1 VTSSFTGA
9 KAKPVLDRNGFQQLL
24 AAAYVLQRH
33 NESLRTKDPRL
44 DAAWIFSEIAE
55 TQSLVQAGDMD
66 LASAA
71 RLITDRLRKITDAG
85 GVSISLLEDGYLN
98 RLAESGIP
106 AGLPGGS
113 ISSNSLVATERL
125 RNGRQFQSSEAQ
137 SDVRLDTAH
146 CRELGIGS
154 VLAVPIQRGD
164 EIAGLLE
171 LRWSKVDGFH
181 ECDVRT
187 CQLMAGLVTQLLEQ
201 ETGSH
206 NVSISLQAFPQLSSP
221 DLPASPA
228 SNDGFYDV
236 PNYDVPNTGELTLRS
251 DDEAASSFPEDIAG
265 PLATACRVCGRPF
278 GKDEAF
284 CGNCSMPRVAA
295 TRADGLQSKW
305 ASMWFMQQ
313 AQDTLQVQNVE
324 AEFPRSKA
332 DGYDTGQSDSSPTTL
347 ARGKVDSQQT
357 VPGRALPFSF
367 DQGEH
372 SAVPKESARGGT
384 TGGITEDSSL
394 PVSTGALGTFQPKH
408 RNAADIGNLLRTF
421 QSFRLRLRTRR
432 KAAAMVLAS
441 FALLLILAVWGLW
454 PSNPSSQL
462 TWFESLLVELG
473 LAEVP
478 ARAPGYVGN
487 PDVRVWVD
495 VHTALYYCPGSDL
508 YGKTPGGRFSTQRAA
523 QQDQFE
529 PASRAACE

>member
-9 KAKPVLDRNGFQQLL
+9 KAKAVLDRNGFQQLL
-24 AAAYVLQRH
+24 AAAYVLQQH

-44 DAAWIFSEIAE
+44 DTTWIFSEIAE

-66 LASAA
+66 LASSA

-85 GVSISLLEDGYLN
+85 GVSISLLKAGYLEC
-98 RLAESGIP
+98 LAESGIP
-106 AGLPGGS
+106 AGVPGGS

-125 RNGRQFQSSEAQ
+125 RNGRQFQSSDAQ

-154 VLAVPIQRGD
+154 VLAVPLQRGH

-171 LRWSKVDGFH
+171 LRWSKVAGFY

-201 ETGSH
+201 ETGSQS
-206 NVSISLQAFPQLSSP
+206 VSTSSQAFPQLPSP

-228 SNDGFYDV
+228 SNDAFYDV
-236 PNYDVPNTGELTLRS
+236 PSTGELTLRS
-251 DDEAASSFPEDIAG
+251 DDEAASSFPEDITG

-278 GKDEAF
+278 GENEAF

-295 TRADGLQSKW
+295 TPADGLQSKW

-313 AQDTLQVQNVE
+313 AQDTLQERNVE
-324 AEFPRSKA
+324 AEFPRSQA
-332 DGYDTGQSDSSPTTL
+332 DVEDSGPSDSSPTPIG
-347 ARGKVDSQQT
+347 RGKVEPQQP
-357 VPGRALPFSF
+357 VPRRELPFGF

-372 SAVPKESARGGT
+372 SAVPKESAKTVGT
-384 TGGITEDSSL
+384 TEDGS
-394 PVSTGALGTFQPKH
+394 VSTGALNRFETKH
-408 RNAADIGNLLRTF
+408 RNAADIGDLLRAF

-441 FALLLILAVWGLW
+441 FALMLILALWGFW

-478 ARAPGYVGN
+478 ARAPSYLGN

-529 PASRAACE
+529 PASRTACE

>member
-24 AAAYVLQRH
+24 AAAYVLQQH

-55 TQSLVQAGDMD
+55 TQSLVQAGEMD

-71 RLITDRLRKITDAG
+71 RLITDRLRTITDAG
-85 GVSISLLEDGYLN
+85 GVSVSLLKDGYLEC
-98 RLAESGIP
+98 LAESGIP
-106 AGLPGGS
+106 AGVPGGS
-113 ISSNSLVATERL
+113 ISSNSPVATERL

-206 NVSISLQAFPQLSSP
+206 NMSTSLQAFPQLSSP

-228 SNDGFYDV
+228 SNAAFYDV
-236 PNYDVPNTGELTLRS
+236 PNTDALTRLS
-251 DDEAASSFPEDIAG
+251 DDEAASSFPQDIAG

-278 GKDEAF
+278 GKNEVF

-295 TRADGLQSKW
+295 TPADGLQSKW

-313 AQDTLQVQNVE
+313 AQDTLQERNVE
-324 AEFPRSKA
+324 AEFPHSEA
-332 DGYDTGQSDSSPTTL
+332 DVDDTGQSDSWATTIG
-347 ARGKVDSQQT
+347 RGKLDLQQA
-357 VPGRALPFSF
+357 VPGRIPPVGF

-372 SAVPKESARGGT
+372 SPVPKDSAR
-384 TGGITEDSSL
+384 TGGITTEEDSSL
-394 PVSTGALGTFQPKH
+394 PVATEALGTFGTKY
-408 RNAADIGNLLRTF
+408 RSAADFGNLLRAF

-432 KAAAMVLAS
+432 KAATMVLAS
-441 FALLLILAVWGLW
+441 FALLLVLAVWGLW

-478 ARAPGYVGN
+478 ARAPSNLGN
-487 PDVRVWVD
+487 PEVRVWVD

>member
-1 VTSSFTGA
+1 MTSYFTGA

-24 AAAYVLQRH
+24 AAAYVLQQH
-33 NESLRTKDPRL
+33 NESLRIKDPRL
-44 DAAWIFSEIAE
+44 DTTWIFSEIAE
-55 TQSLVQAGDMD
+55 TKSLVQAGDMD
-66 LASAA
+66 LASSAG
-71 RLITDRLRKITDAG
+71 LITDRLRKITDAG
-85 GVSISLLEDGYLN
+85 GVSIGMLKDGYLEC
-98 RLAESGIP
+98 LAESGIP
-106 AGLPGGS
+106 AGVPGGS

-171 LRWSKVDGFH
+171 LRWSKADGFH

-201 ETGSH
+201 ETGSQ
-206 NVSISLQAFPQLSSP
+206 NVSTSSQALPQLSSP
-221 DLPASPA
+221 DLPASDGA
-228 SNDGFYDV
+228 FNDVPSYDV
-236 PNYDVPNTGELTLRS
+236 PNMGALTRRS
-251 DDEAASSFPEDIAG
+251 DDEAASSFPEDITA

-278 GKDEAF
+278 GENEAF

-295 TRADGLQSKW
+295 TPADGLQSKW

-313 AQDTLQVQNVE
+313 AQDTLQERNVE
-324 AEFPRSKA
+324 AEFTRSEDDVK
-332 DGYDTGQSDSSPTTL
+332 DGGPSDYSQTTIG
-347 ARGKVDSQQT
+347 RGKVDPQQA
-357 VPGRALPFSF
+357 VPGRTRRFGF

-372 SAVPKESARGGT
+372 SPVLKDSARTGGT
-384 TGGITEDSSL
+384 TGGITEESSL
-394 PVSTGALGTFQPKH
+394 PVATGALGTFGTKY
-408 RNAADIGNLLRTF
+408 RNAAGISNLLRAF
-421 QSFRLRLRTRR
+421 QSFRLRVRTRR
-432 KAAAMVLAS
+432 KAAAMVVAS
-441 FALLLILAVWGLW
+441 FALLLIVALWGFW
-454 PSNPSSQL
+454 PSNPTSQL

-478 ARAPGYVGN
+478 ARAPAYVGN

-523 QQDQFE
+523 QQDQYE

>member
-1 VTSSFTGA
+1 MTSSFTGA
-9 KAKPVLDRNGFQQLL
+9 KAKAVLDRNGFQQLL
-24 AAAYVLQRH
+24 AAAYVLQEH

-44 DAAWIFSEIAE
+44 DTAWIFSEIAE

-66 LASAA
+66 VVSAA

-85 GVSISLLEDGYLN
+85 GVSISLLKDGYLEC
-98 RLAESGIP
+98 LAESGIP
-106 AGLPGGS
+106 AGVPGGS
-113 ISSNSLVATERL
+113 ISSNSLVATQSL

-154 VLAVPIQRGD
+154 VLAVPIQRVD

-171 LRWSKVDGFH
+171 VRWSKVDGFH

-201 ETGSH
+201 QTGPQS
-206 NVSISLQAFPQLSSP
+206 VSTSSPAFSQLSSP
-221 DLPASPA
+221 DLPASPS
-228 SNDGFYDV
+228 SNESFHNV
-236 PNYDVPNTGELTLRS
+236 PNYEFPNTGGLTRRT
-251 DDEAASSFPEDIAG
+251 DDEAASSFPEDTVS
-265 PLATACRVCGRPF
+265 LATACRVCGRPF
-278 GKDEAF
+278 GESEAF
-284 CGNCSMPRVAA
+284 CGNCSMPRLAA
-295 TRADGLQSKW
+295 TPADGLQSKW

-313 AQDTLQVQNVE
+313 ALDTLQERNVE
-324 AEFPRSKA
+324 GESPHSDA
-332 DGYDTGQSDSSPTTL
+332 DMDESGQSGSSSTIIP
-347 ARGKVDSQQT
+347 GKVDPPPLVS
-357 VPGRALPFSF
+357 GGAFPFAF
-367 DQGEH
+367 DPGEH
-372 SAVPKESARGGT
+372 SAVPNTSTK
-384 TGGITEDSSL
+384 TGGAIEDREF
-394 PVSTGALGTFQPKH
+394 PVATRALGAVGTKSSK
-408 RNAADIGNLLRTF
+408 AADIGDWLRAF

-478 ARAPGYVGN
+478 ARAPSNLGN